1 MVALMESW
9 RVFAVFLGL
18 SDCVISLTN
27 WFLRCI
33 DSGTVVDCSIVSF
46 LCRRSFVKK
55 LDEYLKI
62 ADAAEFL
69 GVSINT
75 LRKWTDPGDVESA
88 YL

>member
-1 MVALMESW
+1 
-9 RVFAVFLGL
+9 
-18 SDCVISLTN
+18 
-27 WFLRCI
+27 
-33 DSGTVVDCSIVSF
+33 
-46 LCRRSFVKK
+46 VKK